1 VQTACVFAWLGASAP
16 VFNAREE
23 YEMEPTTATGERALL
38 LTAGNLAQLLNIS
51 VRTLWR
57 LRAQHKI
64 PAPIR
69 VGGSVRWRTRDIEA
83 WIAKG
88 CPAIRH

>member
-1 VQTACVFAWLGASAP
+1 MQSPLADSE
-16 VFNAREE
+16 N
-23 YEMEPTTATGERALL
+23 ALL
-38 LTAGNLAQLLNIS
+38 LTAGKLAHLLNIS

-57 LRAQHKI
+57 LRAEDKI

-69 VGGSVRWRTRDIEA
+69 VGGSVRWRMRDIEA

-88 CPAIRH
+88 CPAVRR